1 MQAVVG
7 RARSKW
13 VTGLRP
19 KLEEVFSRRVSRG
32 TLVGRALLKGVDM
45 LEVVEV
51 RFVPGKPEE
60 PSFDVKGRDVIFRY
74 PVKDGDGLDD
84 VYYPLMG
91 MLNRV

>member
-1 MQAVVG
+1 MQVVA

-19 KLEEVFSRRVSRG
+19 KLEEVFSRGVSRG
-32 TLVGRALLKGVDM
+32 TIVGRATLKGVDM
-45 LEVVEV
+45 LEVLEV
-51 RFVPGKPEE
+51 RFVPGKTEG
-60 PSFDVKGRDVIFRY
+60 PSFEVKGREVLFKY
-74 PVKDGDGLDD
+74 PVENESLDD